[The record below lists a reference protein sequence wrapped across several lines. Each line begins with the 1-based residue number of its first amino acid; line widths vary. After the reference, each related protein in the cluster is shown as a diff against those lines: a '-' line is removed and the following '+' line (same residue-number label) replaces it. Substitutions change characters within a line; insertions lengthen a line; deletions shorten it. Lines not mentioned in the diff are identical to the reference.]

1 MKFNEFSE
9 QTKKELIRNSNAFS
23 SKDSLSNETLTQK
36 IDGLLTI
43 S

>member
-9 QTKKELIRNSNAFS
+9 QTKKELIIASNAL
-23 SKDSLSNETLTQK
+23 DSIEKMNKSTLTNKTQN
-36 IDGLLTI
+36 LLVI